1 MKKQTL
7 ADVDVKN
14 KKVIVRV
21 DFNVPVKDG
30 LISNDNRIVEALPTI
45 NYLLSQG
52 AAVILMSHLGR
63 PDGKKDMKYSLSP
76 VAIRLSE
83 LLGQEVKMSKDVV
96 GTDAKKLS
104 KNLKSGEV
112 LLLENLRFH
121 KEEEGNDAEF
131 AKKLAALADV
141 YVNDAFGTAHRKH
154 ASTYGVAKLL
164 PNAVGYLI
172 EKELKM
178 IEDTIANPTRPFLAI
193 LGGAKVKDKIG
204 IIDCLINK
212 CDSIIIGGGM
222 SYTFL
227 KAKGYEI
234 GTSLV
239 DDTKIADAKKLMKKA
254 EKKGTQILF
263 PVDYVV
269 ANNFENPTEIKVV
282 DYTNIPANFMG
293 MDIGPKTIK
302 LFKQTIKKAKSI
314 IWNGPMG
321 VFENPKFAK
330 GTNKVAKAMCKN
342 KGTTIVGGGDSASA
356 VINMG
361 LKNKFTHVSTGG
373 GASME
378 LFEGKVLPGVDVIKN
393 KK

>member
-282 DYTNIPANFMG
+282 DYNNIPANFMG